1 MWQML
6 IQKRHYSSL
15 TWKWPSSCDLSKHV
29 MPVQFELHGS
39 PFSQLLKFLIGS
51 IRLLLI
57 TLKAVTAK
65 WIKKSISKALE
76 SSLHV
81 VEWHIRFGSPKN
93 DQSRYDYQ
101 TLRERPATIFM
112 QIDIIVNSLYAKFGK
127 FMKLIGTLI

>member
-1 MWQML
+1 M
-6 IQKRHYSSL
+6 
-15 TWKWPSSCDLSKHV
+15 DLKN
-29 MPVQFELHGS
+29 
-39 PFSQLLKFLIGS
+39 IY
-51 IRLLLI
+51 IY
-57 TLKAVTAK
+57 
-65 WIKKSISKALE
+65 ISKALE